1 MERGVAKRG
10 VAVTAGCLCQ
20 HIINGGASAA
30 TAVAARLFFFS
41 FLFSFFGVASEQRA
55 ARN

>member
-1 MERGVAKRG
+1 MAERG

-20 HIINGGASAA
+20 HFINGGASAA
-30 TAVAARLFFFS
+30 TAAAARLFSFW
-41 FLFSFFGVASEQRA
+41 FLFSFFGLASAQRA

>member
-30 TAVAARLFFFS
+30 TAVAARLFFFW